1 MAPTLLRYCFCEC
14 RFVRGYPIFPCV
26 LCFNVRRLC
35 RIRRFVLVGRFAL
48 IGRLIRVWGF
58 IRVWGL
64 ILIRGLFNRR
74 RCNSGRHLPAE
85 GGLSQGRGCLK
96 IEGLEAVYLNRRGNR
111 LKGNKVTKR

>member
-1 MAPTLLRYCFCEC
+1 MAPTLLRYRFCGCCFCGC
-14 RFVRGYPIFPCV
+14 HFVRGDPIFPCI
-26 LCFNVRRLC
+26 LGLC